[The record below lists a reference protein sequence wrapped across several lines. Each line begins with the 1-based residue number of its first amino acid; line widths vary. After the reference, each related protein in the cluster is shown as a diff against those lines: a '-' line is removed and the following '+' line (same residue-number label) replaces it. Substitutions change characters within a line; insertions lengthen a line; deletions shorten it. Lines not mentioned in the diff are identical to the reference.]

1 VEISQGWLG
10 QGLGSLSQVNTEH
23 GALETLASS
32 PAAGSGLLPSREY
45 LSRKFKDSNLRT
57 FEFLG

>member
-10 QGLGSLSQVNTEH
+10 QGFGSLSHVNTEH

-32 PAAGSGLLPSREY
+32 PTAGSGLLPSRKN
-45 LSRKFKDSNLRT
+45 LSREFEDSKVRI
-57 FEFLG
+57 LG